1 MNKKEQKTKR
11 VNFLFSSLYTKYKK
25 VQNEKRKGE
34 MGKLYDIFLLYFEYI
49 KSEGGAYR

>member
-11 VNFLFSSLYTKYKK
+11 GNFLFSSLYTKYKK

-34 MGKLYDIFLLYFEYI
+34 MKELYNIFLLYFEYI
-49 KSEGGAYR
+49 KSDGWAYR